1 MLVRPITK
9 EEQLTSARLFSIAF
23 ESPLDPHNLTPFAEN
38 PVIWAAFDDASGD
51 MMSTIYVT
59 DYQVRFDGGTY
70 RMGGVGGVA
79 SLPQYRRAG
88 GVRACFASALPA
100 MYREGYVFSY
110 LYPFSTAYY
119 RKFGY
124 ENCVQR
130 FQAVIELRQL
140 HPEEFSGTFRLAA
153 GGDALLSAVRT
164 VDAVWESRYN
174 MMLQHTEADYRWL
187 LEADP
192 AAKQEF
198 IYAALSEAGEPLG
211 YAAFKKQDEP
221 DGRNLICSR
230 FRFLGRKGFAALMS
244 LFSRLASDHR
254 YVKLLLPADT
264 AIQYLLPEWSLGA
277 VRWELQ
283 SAGMVRVV
291 NARAA
296 LLAARYRGSGSVV
309 LRLYDAMI
317 PENDGCFAI
326 RFEAGR
332 AVSVE
337 SSCAVPDAALPIST
351 FSALLCGVCGFAG
364 ARQFLSGIEIFRE
377 TAPLNQIFFRK
388 PLFISD
394 YF

>member
-1 MLVRPITK
+1 
-9 EEQLTSARLFSIAF
+9 
-23 ESPLDPHNLTPFAEN
+23 
-38 PVIWAAFDDASGD
+38 
-51 MMSTIYVT
+51 
-59 DYQVRFDGGTY
+59 
-70 RMGGVGGVA
+70 
-79 SLPQYRRAG
+79 
-88 GVRACFASALPA
+88 
-100 MYREGYVFSY
+100 
-110 LYPFSTAYY
+110 
-119 RKFGY
+119 
-124 ENCVQR
+124 
-130 FQAVIELRQL
+130 
-140 HPEEFSGTFRLAA
+140 
-153 GGDALLSAVRT
+153 
-164 VDAVWESRYN
+164 
-174 MMLQHTEADYRWL
+174 MLQHTEADYRWL

-337 SSCAVPDAALPIST
+337 PSCAVPDAALPIST

-377 TAPLNQIFFRK
+377 TAPLDQIFFRK